1 MVAPTSLKEAP
12 PRSIT
17 LRDREHIAS
26 SQYVELIDHLREC
39 GYGFNDKKSL
49 GITSSVSGEG
59 VTTIACNL
67 ALHLAFFTDCR
78 VILVDANYSSPRLHQ
93 IFGIGSKPGLAD
105 LFAETAM
112 ESECIHDLANNNS
125 GTLPRGLRVEERR
138 ERARIGARRHA
149 RARPDPR
156 LRDEAARLDR
166 LLQRRALDDRRRVPR
181 LVDGRAGAV
190 GGALGVRMSRDG
202 VSSDNSAFGPSST
215 FQKWDP
221 EAHVRPMEGHFG
233 QYGPGASV
241 EELPVHNASAAAEA
255 VKEPPAHLEG
265 AALPRRP
272 PRLFGT
278 GSSPAWAAA
287 SSADSC
293 GRHASAMRA
302 ARRSAPTPQVIYRQH
317 GFTTYTKPS

>member
-125 GTLPRGLRVEERR
+125 GTLPRGLRRR
-138 ERARIGARRHA
+138 IK
-149 RARPDPR
+149 R
-156 LRDEAARLDR
+156 LSSNSNSP
-166 LLQRRALDDRRRVPR
+166 LLSRRAPSSIDLAVLPAGETNQETAPSSATRYDFIETVQSEFDMVIVDLPPMLSQAQHSVNLGSLDGILFVIQAEQTTDQATRKSLQAIQHRGGELAGVVLNRCRRRF
-181 LVDGRAGAV
+181 L
-190 GGALGVRMSRDG
+190 
-202 VSSDNSAFGPSST
+202 
-215 FQKWDP
+215 
-221 EAHVRPMEGHFG
+221 
-233 QYGPGASV
+233 
-241 EELPVHNASAAAEA
+241 
-255 VKEPPAHLEG
+255 
-265 AALPRRP
+265 
-272 PRLFGT
+272 
-278 GSSPAWAAA
+278 
-287 SSADSC
+287 
-293 GRHASAMRA
+293 
-302 ARRSAPTPQVIYRQH
+302 
-317 GFTTYTKPS
+317 